1 MIVHDVSEEL
11 IRTSYLKQLE
21 EFKDRPD
28 LVKIITGVRRSGKS
42 TIMSQFS
49 HDLKRSGEN
58 VVSVNLEEKRFSIT
72 TSRELNSY
80 INELM
85 KTPNDFV
92 LLDEIHFIKGWE
104 DVVNNLRSNGANVY
118 VTGSNAKI
126 LSSDFSTIIAGRY
139 VEIHVLPFSFS
150 EFLQRYPPK
159 GDMRTEQ
166 RFDQYLKQGGMPIID
181 LDDSQRKNRSI
192 MEGVYDSIVNRDV
205 VTRSRIDSA
214 TVRRMTD
221 FMYSNVGNITTLNSL
236 ASGSG
241 ISDNRTVDRY
251 LEALTDSFVFYKV
264 STYDLIGKKIMKV
277 NAKYYASDIGL
288 RNTALGHIDDGAS
301 GILKNIVFLEL
312 IRRGYDVVIGSYRD
326 YEIDFTAR
334 IDGRTEYY
342 QVAKTLSRESTVSR
356 EERPLRL
363 LRGEDVKIILTLDRD
378 LPKEKDGIRYVNI
391 IDFLLDED
399 QSN

>member
-1 MIVHDVSEEL
+1 MSEEL